1 MIINSHSLRLKKL
14 FHLIE
19 MEFTGKPDQLSILL
33 GVSQRALARYL
44 DILRELGADIR
55 YSRSMETYYFGSPT
69 RIEIENER
77 DREKYCLKEG
87 IKLELNNLLKNYY
100 NQINTNTFNEKIPSY

>member
-1 MIINSHSLRLKKL
+1 MINSHSLRLKKL

-19 MEFTGKPDQLSILL
+19 IEFTGKPDQLSILL

-55 YSRSMETYYFGSPT
+55 YSRSMETYYFGSPPL
-69 RIEIENER
+69 IEIGKITLQKER
-77 DREKYCLKEG
+77 EG
-87 IKLELNNLLKNYY
+87 I
-100 NQINTNTFNEKIPSY
+100 QIQEYTMEV